1 MDHGLRGE
9 DQSVSATVT
18 TTVLI
23 FLAIGCALGWYS
35 QKMYTA
41 HGDVKVAKNRLSGGR
56 RTRWRAGLLAVVFA
70 IVIVL
75 ALRDVF

>member
-1 MDHGLRGE
+1 M
-9 DQSVSATVT
+9 SPTVT

-23 FLAIGCALGWYS
+23 FLVIGCALGWYS
-35 QKMYTA
+35 QKMYMA
-41 HGDVKVAKNRLSGGR
+41 HGDIKVAKNRLTGGR
-56 RTRWRAGLLAVVFA
+56 RTRWRAGMFAVVLA

>member
-1 MDHGLRGE
+1 M
-9 DQSVSATVT
+9 SPTVT

-23 FLAIGCALGWYS
+23 FMVVGCAFGWYS
-35 QKMYTA
+35 QKMYQA

-56 RTRWRAGLLAVVFA
+56 RTRWRAGVFAVALA

-75 ALRDVF
+75 ALRDIF